1 MLNKGNW
8 TIRIWRILAPLLW
21 YFAALTA
28 GSALLPQADA
38 SLQVLVSAL
47 ICLPLLIFWY
57 VRDHRRAQDLD
68 GMGAEDAGNTGRK
81 GPKGPALHRWAAY
94 GVLCLIAGAALSAL
108 SAFLMRRLGIYE
120 RFSNE
125 TQISY
130 QTSAA
135 VWMILGPG
143 LFGPVCEELV
153 YRGLAYQRLCREIP
167 AAAAAVASSLVF
179 AAGHGNMIQ
188 FLYAFP
194 MGLLLCAVSGK
205 KRGGQNVFLPVMMH
219 LGANLFSV
227 AATLLRVK
235 GM

>member
-1 MLNKGNW
+1 MK
-8 TIRIWRILAPLLW
+8 
-21 YFAALTA
+21 
-28 GSALLPQADA
+28 
-38 SLQVLVSAL
+38 
-47 ICLPLLIFWY
+47 
-57 VRDHRRAQDLD
+57 
-68 GMGAEDAGNTGRK
+68 AEDAENTGR
-81 GPKGPALHRWAAY
+81 KGPALHRWAGY
-94 GVLCLIAGAALSAL
+94 GILCLLAGAALSAL

-135 VWMILGPG
+135 VWIILGPG